1 MTSQTSLY
9 LIVGA
14 IAGAILLSVATS
26 LSHPLQAIFLAIP
39 LSVLVLVTVVI
50 GDRMAGWKR
59 TATTSAP
66 SNKCEKCSDGELS
79 LIRVPRRSRWVRAL
93 GYVIVAAPVV
103 LLGPNVMND
112 LQILRSVSIDP
123 GYSEL
128 LTRDATRV
136 NIVAQVF
143 VAAPVLLVGGFLAFP
158 FKKSVWHCKSCGHI
172 LEPTPTTR
180 TFDAAWWEN
189 TPRLKRFDAAWWEQN
204 YQALVAFKAQEG
216 HCNVPQNC
224 PENPQLGTWLNS
236 QRTLKRVGKLFPD
249 RIARLDA
256 LGVVWDLHEKTP
268 T

>member
-14 IAGAILLSVATS
+14 IAGAMLLILANVGAS
-26 LSHPLQAIFLAIP
+26 LDLDAVTGWVLAIP
-39 LSVLVLVTVVI
+39 IGVLVLVTFAI
-50 GDRMAGWKR
+50 GETMAGWKR

-189 TPRLKRFDAAWWEQN
+189 TPRLKRFDAAWWEC
-204 YQALVAFKAQEG
+204 ATRSATRTTLPRG
-216 HCNVPQNC
+216 VPRGN
-224 PENPQLGTWLNS
+224 
-236 QRTLKRVGKLFPD
+236 
-249 RIARLDA
+249 
-256 LGVVWDLHEKTP
+256 
-268 T
+268 